1 MREGVLP
8 HMTRRTFFH
17 APAAAAAS
25 VPLAAANDKL
35 AIQGGAPVRSAKFP
49 SWPRFNQLE
58 ENALLD
64 TLRSGHWGRTTGKRV
79 DQFEDQYARLTGSK
93 HCLATANGTSALI
106 ASLNALDIGPG
117 DEVLL
122 SPYTFVATLNVVL
135 LQHALP
141 VFTDTDVET
150 FQMDARGIAQ
160 RVSGQSAAIIPVH
173 VGGAPADL
181 DKILPEARKYK
192 LRVIED
198 ACQAHLA
205 EWRGKKVGTL
215 GDCGCFSFQ
224 ASKNL
229 NSGEGGALITN
240 DEQLMSR
247 AYSFHSNGRAWKA
260 DALSLS
266 AYASNGANLRLT
278 DFQAALLMAQMTRIE
293 EQARTRE
300 QNAAYLTKML
310 KSVPG
315 IQPARLADGCTRNA
329 WHLYMLRYDPAAFEG
344 VPRKTFLKALAAEG
358 IPGASGYTPLNKEP
372 FIERVISSR
381 HYRRIYGE
389 ARLKLWREKNQC
401 PGNDKLCEQA
411 VWFTQTMLLGPKSDM
426 DQIAEAITKIQR
438 NAGALKALKA

>member
-1 MREGVLP
+1 
-8 HMTRRTFFH
+8 MTRRTFIN

-25 VPLAAANDKL
+25 APLILAANGKL
-35 AIQGGAPVRSAKFP
+35 ALQGGSPVRSTPFP
-49 SWPRFNQLE
+49 SWPKSGQE
-58 ENALLD
+58 EEAALLD

-79 DQFEDQYARLTGSK
+79 NQFEERYAQLTGSK
-93 HCLATANGTSALI
+93 YCLATANGTSALI
-106 ASLNALDIGPG
+106 AALNAMDIGPG

-141 VFTDTDVET
+141 VFTDTDMET
-150 FQMDARGIAQ
+150 FQMDAASIAP
-160 RVSGQSAAIIPVH
+160 RVTGQSAAIIPVH

-181 DKILPEARKYK
+181 DQILGEARKHK

-205 EWRGKKVGTL
+205 EWRGRKTGTL

-229 NSGEGGALITN
+229 NAGEGGALITN

-247 AYSFHSNGRAWKA
+247 AYAFHTNGRAWKA
-260 DALSLS
+260 GTLSLS

-278 DFQAALLMAQMTRIE
+278 EFQAALLMAQMTRIE

-300 QNAAYLTKML
+300 QNAAYLTSL
-310 KSVPG
+310 LQDIPG
-315 IQPARLADGCTRNA
+315 IRPARPAQGSTRNA
-329 WHLYMLRYDPAAFEG
+329 WHLYMLRYEAAGFEG
-344 VPRKTFLKALAAEG
+344 IPRKMFLKALAAEG
-358 IPGASGYTPLNKEP
+358 IPCSSGYTPLNKEP
-372 FIERVISSR
+372 FLERILVSR
-381 HYRRIYGE
+381 HYRKIYGD
-389 ARLKLWREKNQC
+389 ARLKTWREKNQC

-411 VWFTQTMLLGPKSDM
+411 VWFTQTMLLGPRGDM
-426 DQIAEAITKIQR
+426 DQIAAAIAKIQR
-438 NAGALKALKA
+438 NAGALKALQG